1 MPTLVHPGTGPA
13 RNVPWAPRRALP
25 GHSPT
30 EGVIAV
36 QRITCAPARRRRSLA
51 WGLLWGLLPWALL
64 GAAAAMAQ
72 PGNGDVLIRMDDR
85 QMRVGGIELA
95 RVEPEAGA
103 AEILLPG
110 IVVVPPHQLRVVA
123 APVGGLLES
132 LEVASYE
139 YVVAGQLIARLRS
152 TELLE
157 AQRLFLAALGIE
169 ALARQTLARDEAL
182 FRDRVIAE
190 RRLLVT
196 RADHGFART
205 TLEEREQ
212 MLGLLGMADADIAE
226 LRAHRR
232 MTTTLSVLAPSNGVV
247 LVRQAVPGERVA
259 QAAPLLTVAQ
269 LEPLWVNLQVPL
281 SRVAA
286 VENATGVSLPA
297 QAAEGRLLRIGRSAD
312 AGTQSVTAVA
322 EITQGAERL
331 RPGQAVTVTVSL
343 WNDGSPQWRVP
354 PGSVVR
360 HRERQW
366 VFVRVPQGFRA
377 RPVTVLAETGQS
389 VSVRA
394 TLQPGDQ
401 IAVRGILP
409 LLSELVVADGE

>member
-1 MPTLVHPGTGPA
+1 MGLLL
-13 RNVPWAPRRALP
+13 WAVFGAA
-25 GHSPT
+25 T
-30 EGVIAV
+30 
-36 QRITCAPARRRRSLA
+36 APAQPTGTPA
-51 WGLLWGLLPWALL
+51 QL
-64 GAAAAMAQ
+64 GGTPRQ
-72 PGNGDVLIRMDDR
+72 PNNGDVLIRMDDR

-110 IVVVPPHQLRVVA
+110 VVAVPPHQLRVVA

-132 LEVASYE
+132 MEVAPDE
-139 YVVAGQLIARLRS
+139 YVVAGQLMARVRS

-196 RADHGFART
+196 RADHGYART
-205 TLEEREQ
+205 TLVEREQ
-212 MLGLLGMADADIAE
+212 MLALLGMAEADIAE
-226 LRAHRR
+226 LRANRR

-247 LVRQAVPGERVA
+247 LGRQAVPGERVA
-259 QAAPLLTVAQ
+259 QAAPLFTVAQ
-269 LEPLWVNLQVPL
+269 LVPLWVNLQVPL
-281 SRVAA
+281 SRAGA
-286 VENATGVSLPA
+286 VEDAAGISLPA
-297 QAAEGRLLRIGRSAD
+297 QAAEGRLLRIGRSTD
-312 AGTQSVTAVA
+312 PGTQSVTAVA
-322 EITQGAERL
+322 EITEGAERL

-343 WNDGSPQWRVP
+343 RNNGSPQWRVP

-366 VFVRVPQGFRA
+366 VFVRVPEGFRA
-377 RPVTVLAETGQS
+377 RPVSILAETGQS